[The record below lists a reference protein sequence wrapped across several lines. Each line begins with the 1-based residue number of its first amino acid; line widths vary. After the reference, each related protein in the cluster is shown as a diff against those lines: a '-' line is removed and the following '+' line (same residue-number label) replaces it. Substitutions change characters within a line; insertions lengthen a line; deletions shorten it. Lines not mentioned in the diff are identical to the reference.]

1 MALSD
6 NILWLVI
13 GASVV
18 LLICVCCFAC
28 SYGELFRTF
37 ANCGNCITCGL
48 CCTKVRGE
56 NRRGQR
62 KRRVYENER
71 GMSERN
77 TDRVVVVT
85 SDENSKLARE
95 ERKKILD
102 ELQLLRQTQRASRTS
117 RESRAS
123 RESRDD
129 KSDEKTDDAS
139 DDEERGSST
148 VLLPSLAELNRS
160 KGFLI

>member
-1 MALSD
+1 
-6 NILWLVI
+6 
-13 GASVV
+13 
-18 LLICVCCFAC
+18 
-28 SYGELFRTF
+28 
-37 ANCGNCITCGL
+37 
-48 CCTKVRGE
+48 
-56 NRRGQR
+56 
-62 KRRVYENER
+62 
-71 GMSERN
+71 MSERN